1 MNIFD
6 IQQELI
12 AIFDE
17 LEENGGELT
26 PELEA
31 KLAITEDEFKDKVE
45 SYTNVIKSLNHDIDL
60 IKCEQNRL
68 KNIANSKQKTIDK
81 LSNIILN
88 AITLF
93 GEEKKN
99 GVKYLDYGTG
109 IVSTRKSESV
119 EVDTKWLD
127 SLTDALYSNINYMK
141 AINQLD
147 VVDKIDVS
155 ELITSINT
163 DYIGENEGEHS
174 GYNATEADI
183 NHTNVAIE
191 VKVPCKDLL
200 SGNAYAIV
208 RELAKYCDSYKL
220 NAEVS
225 KSEIKKELKENGACA
240 PNLARLVTNQSI
252 QIK

>member
-1 MNIFD
+1 MNIFN
-6 IQQELI
+6 IQQELL

-26 PELEA
+26 PELET

-68 KNIANSKQKTIDK
+68 KSIANSKQKTIDK

-88 AITLF
+88 AIVLF

-127 SLTDALYSNINYMK
+127 SLTDALYSNLNYMK

-147 VVDKIDVS
+147 VVDKLDVN

-163 DYIGENEGEHS
+163 DYIGENDGEHS
-174 GYNATEADI
+174 GYAATESDI
-183 NHTNVAIE
+183 THTNVAIE
-191 VKVPCKDLL
+191 VKIPCKDLL
-200 SGNAYAIV
+200 SGNAYAII

-225 KSEIKKELKENGACA
+225 KTEIKKELKENGACA
-240 PNLARLVTNQSI
+240 PNFARLVTNQSI